1 MDPQHEEQKVPDGIP
16 ALQHEDPMDLPDIQ
30 AVLEFFPDQEPA
42 VLYDIYVQVGRNK
55 ELLIETVMNGG

>member
-1 MDPQHEEQKVPDGIP
+1 VPDGIP
-16 ALQHEDPMDLPDIQ
+16 ALQHEDPMDVPDIQ

-55 ELLIETVMNGG
+55 ELLIETLMNGG